1 GRGPP
6 AAHPGR
12 PGRAGREPRRAERRA
27 AGPRRRR
34 RLPGTGDDGR
44 GCAVRA
50 ARAPHRRVHRR
61 DGPAVGRRAA
71 AHGRPVRA
79 VRRRRRPPAAGA
91 RGGPIVVGGAGEAAF
106 RRALTRAHGWS
117 GVGAPDEVGAN
128 PTRRA
133 GGRRRRATRP
143 AGPAGDHGDAAGE
156 RRPGH
161 RRPVRRTGRGPAA
174 GLPAAAGGPRR
185 HRPVP
190 RAARRVD
197 ALTPRPVWAGVRG
210 CGHDGGM
217 CGRYASIK
225 APADLADEFRAVDAT
240 DGAARADYNVA
251 PTKQI
256 ITVVERHPRDE
267 EGTPDPDRTE
277 RTLRMVRWGLVPS
290 WAKDP
295 KGGARMINAR
305 SESVATKPAFRRAF
319 NSRRCLI
326 PADGWFEWQRG
337 PEHKQ
342 PYYTHY
348 ADGSSLAM
356 AGLWEYWKPKD
367 DPNNEYPGGLV
378 TATVLT

>member
-1 GRGPP
+1 
-6 AAHPGR
+6 
-12 PGRAGREPRRAERRA
+12 
-27 AGPRRRR
+27 
-34 RLPGTGDDGR
+34 
-44 GCAVRA
+44 
-50 ARAPHRRVHRR
+50 
-61 DGPAVGRRAA
+61 
-71 AHGRPVRA
+71 
-79 VRRRRRPPAAGA
+79 
-91 RGGPIVVGGAGEAAF
+91 
-106 RRALTRAHGWS
+106 
-117 GVGAPDEVGAN
+117 
-128 PTRRA
+128 
-133 GGRRRRATRP
+133 
-143 AGPAGDHGDAAGE
+143 
-156 RRPGH
+156 
-161 RRPVRRTGRGPAA
+161 
-174 GLPAAAGGPRR
+174 
-185 HRPVP
+185 
-190 RAARRVD
+190 
-197 ALTPRPVWAGVRG
+197 
-210 CGHDGGM
+210 M

-240 DGAARADYNVA
+240 DGAAQTDYNVA

-267 EGTPDPDRTE
+267 EGTPDPDSTE

-348 ADGSSLAM
+348 SDGSSLAM

-367 DPNNEYPGGLV
+367 DPDNEYPNGLV
-378 TATVLT
+378 TATVLTTEAVGPLAQIHDRMPLVLPPDAWDAWLDPDRPADDVAVAALVTPPSLDLIAQLELRPVAPLVNSVRNNGHQLLDPLPAEEVREPIQLDLLAGPNPK